1 MSNTRLHYL
10 SIADTAAMLRAK
22 KLSPVEVAQAY
33 LDRIDAHDGR
43 LRAYITVMRGAGT
56 GEGG

>member
-1 MSNTRLHYL
+1 
-10 SIADTAAMLRAK
+10 MLRAK
-22 KLSPVEVAQAY
+22 KISPVEVAQAY